1 MGYIMI
7 LRLNDL
13 NVECII
19 GERDYERERPQTVI
33 IDVELEIDD
42 RSSLTDELSDT
53 VDYARLSSEIS
64 RELVQ
69 AKCKMI
75 ERASR
80 IICETCLK
88 NVLVRRAKAVITK
101 VGCVENL
108 GSASCEFEL
117 TKSRIIC

>member
-53 VDYARLSSEIS
+53 VD
-64 RELVQ
+64 
-69 AKCKMI
+69 
-75 ERASR
+75 
-80 IICETCLK
+80 
-88 NVLVRRAKAVITK
+88 
-101 VGCVENL
+101 
-108 GSASCEFEL
+108 
-117 TKSRIIC
+117 